1 MKNRYEKDFFTKIVK
16 ESINLSDVCRKLGII
31 TTKGNRDTIKKYINI
46 FNLDIN
52 HFRYQTNTQNNF
64 KKINIIDILVEN
76 SSYNST
82 NHLKNRLYK
91 EGLKERKCELC
102 GQDEN
107 WNGMKISLILDHT
120 NGINNDNRIEN
131 LRIVCPN
138 CNAGLSTFSGKN
150 INNDFKYNKFKY
162 IKTITNNCE
171 CGKIISKNSK
181 TCSECSSLQQRKV
194 ERPPHELLLKEI
206 KELGYCGTGRKYG
219 VSDNAIRKWIKN
231 YKIGYRSNG

>member
-16 ESINLSDVCRKLGII
+16 ESINLSDVCRKLNIS
-31 TTKGNRDTIKKYINI
+31 TSKGNRDTVKKYINI
-46 FNLDIN
+46 YNIDIS
-52 HFRYQTNTQNNF
+52 HFRYQSNTQINNF
-64 KKINIIDILVEN
+64 KKIDIIDILIEK
-76 SSYNST
+76 SSYKWT
-82 NHLKNRLYK
+82 TILKKRLYK

-107 WNGMKISLILDHT
+107 WNGMKISLILDHI

-150 INNDFKYNKFKY
+150 INNEFKYKKNINKYKTY
-162 IKTITNNCE
+162 ISNIKKCE
-171 CGKIISKNSK
+171 CGNIIDHRSILCKKCLSIK
-181 TCSECSSLQQRKV
+181 QRKV
-194 ERPPHELLLKEI
+194 ERPSYEQLLKEI
-206 KELGYCGTGRKYG
+206 KELGYSGTGRKYG

-231 YKIGYRSNG
+231 YQTK